1 MRGKKIL
8 ITGPNGALGSS
19 LLEYS
24 DCKNVLGFDVDIT
37 HRSEVRERLLIEKPD
52 VIIHTAAYT
61 DVEKS
66 ETNPDKAYKVNT
78 IGTLNLI
85 SYCLDKDV
93 LFVYIS
99 STGVYGENKS
109 VNTYNEFDIANPT
122 TIHHKSKYEGENI
135 VKNHLNRYL
144 ILRTGWLFGGKR
156 THNKNFVYNRYLE
169 ASGSDVMYSDTSQI
183 GNPTYIN
190 NLIKQMYVLIEEDQY
205 GTFNCVDR
213 ADNISRYE
221 YVKKIVELF
230 DIKCKIKAS
239 KDSDRFK
246 RVAPVSKNESAVN
259 YKLNLL
265 GLNIMEDWDKSL
277 YRYVEW
283 LKGNING

>member
-8 ITGPNGALGSS
+8 ITGPNGVLGSS
-19 LLEYS
+19 LLEHS
-24 DCKNVLGFDVDIT
+24 DCENVHGFDVDIT
-37 HRSEVRERLLIEKPD
+37 NILEVKEKLLIEKPD

-99 STGVYGENKS
+99 STGVYGGHKS
-109 VNTYNEFDIANPT
+109 INPYNEFDNASPT

-144 ILRTGWLFGGKR
+144 ILRTGWLFGGKK
-156 THNKNFVYNRYLE
+156 THSKNFVYNRYLE
-169 ASGSDVMYSDTSQI
+169 ASSSDVMYSDISQR
-183 GNPTYIN
+183 GNPTYVN
-190 NLIKQMYVLIEEDQY
+190 NLIKQMYVLIEGNQY
-205 GTFNCVDR
+205 GTFNCVDK
-213 ADNISRYE
+213 ANNISRYD
-221 YVKKIVELF
+221 YVKKIIELL

-239 KDSDRFK
+239 EGDTFK

-283 LKGNING
+283 LKRDIDA